1 MSRARKPRSVAIE
14 LPHSG
19 AVRGSLT
26 NAVTYSRTRS
36 SASARVT
43 ADRRTSSVSP
53 DLACMSRT
61 TSGMPV
67 QRRVVGVDDEVDAR
81 RRAR

>member
-19 AVRGSLT
+19 AVRGLGT
-26 NAVTYSRTRS
+26 CSRTYARICS
-36 SASARVT
+36 SASAMVMIE
-43 ADRRTSSVSP
+43 RRTSSVSP

-61 TSGMPV
+61 TGGIASS
-67 QRRVVGVDDEVDAR
+67 A
-81 RRAR
+81 ASSA